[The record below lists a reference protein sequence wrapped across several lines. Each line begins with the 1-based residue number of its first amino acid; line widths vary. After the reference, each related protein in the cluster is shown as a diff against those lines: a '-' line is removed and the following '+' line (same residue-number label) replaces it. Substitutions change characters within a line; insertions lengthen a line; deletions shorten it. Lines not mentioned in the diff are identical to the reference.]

1 MPKNRLRIMTS
12 VAMLTALSVIVER
25 FLPIVNTDT
34 VRISLG
40 NIPIV
45 ISSIFFGPVAG
56 MLCGAISDLLGCL
69 LSGYPPYPVLMLA
82 PVMTGFIPG
91 FAFVHFGKKMN
102 NGMPGLLFLA
112 VVMTFT
118 GIVSSVII
126 TTLGLNLLY
135 GTPVTVLLYQRVP
148 VSLLSILVDTLV
160 LFLLLKNGIL
170 YKLFSKK

>member
-40 NIPIV
+40 NVPIV
-45 ISSIFFGPVAG
+45 IASIFFGPIAG

-82 PVMTGFIPG
+82 PIMTGFIPG
-91 FAFVHFGKKMN
+91 FASL
-102 NGMPGLLFLA
+102 PYEDLL
-112 VVMTFT
+112 
-118 GIVSSVII
+118 
-126 TTLGLNLLY
+126 
-135 GTPVTVLLYQRVP
+135 
-148 VSLLSILVDTLV
+148 
-160 LFLLLKNGIL
+160 
-170 YKLFSKK
+170 